1 MKYSIFDIARYI
13 IESNGIVSHKK
24 LQKLCYYVYSWYIY
38 LYNESEDYIKNRLFC
53 NDFEAWVHGP
63 VSVSL
68 YKRLKPKRNIFE
80 INVGDLGKR
89 TREIENT
96 EITRFID
103 SVLKVYFEYS
113 AEALESISH
122 QESPWL
128 NQRKGLGVWENS
140 NNRISDQDIFREY
153 AQRQKN

>member
-1 MKYSIFDIARYI
+1 MKHKIFDIARYI
-13 IESNGIVSHKK
+13 IETKGVISHKK
-24 LQKLCYYVYSWYIY
+24 LQKLCYYAYSWYIY
-38 LYNESEDYIKNRLFC
+38 LYNESEDNIVNRLFC

-68 YKRLKPKRNIFE
+68 YNKLKRKRNIFE
-80 INVGDLGKR
+80 IDVSDLGK
-89 TREIENT
+89 THEIENK
-96 EITRFID
+96 EISVFID
-103 SVLKVYFEYS
+103 NVLKVYFKYS

-140 NNRISDQDIFREY
+140 NNKINDRDIFREY
-153 AQRQKN
+153 AQR